1 MTDPGQTIDNTQEH
15 YSKGMSKSLSRRFNL
30 VVASLHHPTYGF
42 DPMESSPEIRH
53 HFLCIHKSANT
64 MPKERKLV
72 HQMSRILR
80 TQLRILS
87 ETGSDIWPEGVGAR
101 NFYSAMDRLARP
113 QIGETMILPG
123 DEMVVI
129 LKTVWIRLMQRTWK
143 KVCARRSE
151 ILRKRSDLRSM
162 QERERSGEWPV
173 DCRNLP
179 GLRGM
184 MAGC

>member
-1 MTDPGQTIDNTQEH
+1 MDKPTQTTINNPIHPIKDMSNT
-15 YSKGMSKSLSRRFNL
+15 LSRRFNL

-42 DPMESSPEIRH
+42 DPVESSPGIRD
-53 HFLCIHKSANT
+53 HFICIHKSTNT

-80 TQLRILS
+80 TRMRILN
-87 ETGSDIWPEGVGAR
+87 ETGSDIWPEGAR
-101 NFYSAMDRLARP
+101 NFYGAMDRLARP

-129 LKTVWIRLMQRTWK
+129 LKTVWIRLLQRTWK

-151 ILRKRSDLRSM
+151 ILRKRSDPRSI
-162 QERERSGEWPV
+162 QERERSGAWPI
-173 DCRNLP
+173 DCRDLP

-184 MAGC
+184 MGRC

>member
-1 MTDPGQTIDNTQEH
+1 
-15 YSKGMSKSLSRRFNL
+15 MSNSFTHRFNM

-42 DPMESSPEIRH
+42 DPAESSPGVRG
-53 HFLCIHKSANT
+53 HFLCIHKSTNT

-80 TQLRILS
+80 TQMRILN

-129 LKTVWIRLMQRTWK
+129 LKTVWIRLLQRTWK
-143 KVCARRSE
+143 KICANRSE
-151 ILRKRSDLRSM
+151 ILRKRSDPRSI
-162 QERERSGEWPV
+162 QERERSGAWPI
-173 DCRNLP
+173 DCRDLP

-184 MAGC
+184 MGRC

>member
-1 MTDPGQTIDNTQEH
+1 MTNSTSH
-15 YSKGMSKSLSRRFNL
+15 RFNL

-42 DPMESSPEIRH
+42 DPAESSPGIRG
-53 HFLCIHKSANT
+53 HFLCIHKSTNT

-80 TQLRILS
+80 TQMRILN
-87 ETGSDIWPEGVGAR
+87 ETGSDIWPNGVGAR
-101 NFYSAMDRLARP
+101 NFYGVMDRLARP

-123 DEMVVI
+123 DEMIVI
-129 LKTVWIRLMQRTWK
+129 LKTVWIRLLQRTWK
-143 KVCARRSE
+143 KICARRNE
-151 ILRKRSDLRSM
+151 ILRKRGDPHSI
-162 QERERSGEWPV
+162 QERERSGAWPV
-173 DCRNLP
+173 DCRVLP